1 MKNLPIKSGFVD
13 GNVNGLKA
21 ARKVFYALNR
31 MIMSTELR
39 AINSVKY
46 PIFSTESEKYEI
58 IVKGSKTSQ
67 FGEERVIINSNEIMI
82 RYSSLVK
89 IIFMDDVRGDV
100 DYAVG
105 CIGETVYRE
114 DTASVGSFLSR
125 ISGSILTGSVGL
137 LVVKRNLVSDYETLF
152 SRYIKW
158 DKTATEN

>member
-1 MKNLPIKSGFVD
+1 LKNLPIKSGFVD

-89 IIFMDDVRGDV
+89 IIFMDDIRGDV

-114 DTASVGSFLSR
+114 NAASVGSFLSR
-125 ISGSILTGSVGL
+125 ISGSISTGSVG